1 MSKKAALRS
10 FVTVALLSLGVFFV
24 YGPQLVPQ
32 LRGQD
37 AVAAERAYVVDLD
50 YWTRTERERVVQAT
64 AHLDLDHDL
73 RAVPLTVGDW
83 RGEEVEEKNKEV
95 MILLQPEQYV
105 LRLYQNSAGE
115 YLWLS
120 MIGGRSSRPFH
131 PPDICY
137 DADGWQYNL
146 GSHATTLPQGGEI
159 YGLYLDAT
167 KEVAGEVSPWQHVV
181 YYFYLFPDD
190 GRDQNDGIVL
200 FKLTAPKYGSVEDT
214 LALLEDFT
222 RNFFSMATP
231 PHEAPATTTTA
242 FAAARYEQ

>member
-146 GSHATTLPQGGEI
+146 ASFPVSLGAGGD
-159 YGLYLDAT
+159 LYALWLEAN
-167 KEVAGEVSPWQHVV
+167 KVFPGEQAPTEHIVS
-181 YYFYLFPDD
+181 YFYVFPDQA
-190 GRDQNDGIVL
+190 RDLADGIVL
-200 FKLTAPKYGSVEDT
+200 IKLTSSRYGSAEET
-214 LALLEDFT
+214 LELHADFLRQLFT
-222 RNFFSMATP
+222 Q
-231 PHEAPATTTTA
+231 
-242 FAAARYEQ
+242 AR